1 MNAPMPLCDG
11 TLIVRI
17 HATEFGLDIEENAM
31 FSIVR
36 SLPFSL
42 FAICC
47 LILIGVFVY
56 YLIKEKGQKKIYTPI
71 LYVNILGVMV
81 LLAYKCTISTLAL
94 SKYIPMAT
102 YILYAYL
109 GVFLLCIYVVGF
121 IALDRKNDP
130 KINKSMIKSGMT
142 LLAICI
148 LFFLFI
154 LIKE

>member
-1 MNAPMPLCDG
+1 MERNIRVLFCCHGNICRSTMA
-11 TLIVRI
+11 
-17 HATEFGLDIEENAM
+17 EFIFKNL
-31 FSIVR
+31 V
-36 SLPFSL
+36 
-42 FAICC
+42 
-47 LILIGVFVY
+47 
-56 YLIKEKGQKKIYTPI
+56 KEKGQKKIYTPI

>member
-1 MNAPMPLCDG
+1 MFS
-11 TLIVRI
+11 LIVRI
-17 HATEFGLDIEENAM
+17 HANKFGLDIEDNSM
-31 FSIVR
+31 FSIIS
-36 SLPFSL
+36 SLPFTP

-56 YLIKEKGQKKIYTPI
+56 YLVKEKGQKKIYTPI
-71 LYVNILGVMV
+71 LYVNILGVIV
-81 LLAYKCTISTLAL
+81 LLAYKCIISTLAL
-94 SKYIPMAT
+94 SKYIPIAT

-109 GVFLLCIYVVGF
+109 GIFLLCIFVVGF

-154 LIKE
+154 LIKAK